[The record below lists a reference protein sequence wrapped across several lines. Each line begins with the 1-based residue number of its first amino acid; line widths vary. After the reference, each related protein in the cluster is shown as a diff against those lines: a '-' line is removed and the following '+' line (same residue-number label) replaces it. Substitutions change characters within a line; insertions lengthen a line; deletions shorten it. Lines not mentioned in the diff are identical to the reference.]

1 MATLKCL
8 PLLFL
13 TFASC
18 SNKIE
23 KKDRT
28 NLQEPAVDS
37 SVKVKDTLATVD
49 NSDTLTIARKAA
61 VFYSPDSIQI
71 AKRKKEIGEDDFYV
85 GADDYLY
92 YLNISYTFLDSVKL
106 PILDAKDKKYLK
118 FIRDNKSQ
126 TIIRLD
132 TLPELWGIYFFNPGK
147 KEKLVDMMDINEEYN
162 SYFRQHPK

>member
-1 MATLKCL
+1 MTTLRCL
-8 PLLFL
+8 PFLFL
-13 TFASC
+13 TLVSC

-23 KKDRT
+23 KKDKA
-28 NLQEPAVDS
+28 NLQQPSVDS
-37 SVKVKDTLATVD
+37 LSKVKDTLARVD
-49 NSDTLTIARKAA
+49 HSDTLTINRKAA

-71 AKRKKEIGEDDFYV
+71 AKRKKEIGEENFYV

-92 YLNISYTFLDSVKL
+92 YLHTSYDFLDSVKL
-106 PILDAKDKKYLK
+106 PILDAKDKKYLR

-147 KEKLVDMMDINEEYN
+147 KEKLVDMLDISEEYN
-162 SYFRQHPK
+162 SYFR